1 MSELITGELKTY
13 LFNDIRPAAI
23 MIGIQRDLWEQ
34 YPNKPDV
41 VEGRLWSRSAIVIAE
56 CLGFSP
62 RELGLDGY
70 VRSVVEVGKFLLQT
84 YPTFFPSLIDY
95 KKISKQKKKKNIEK
109 EKNLKKNGVFFFLKY
124 LNR

>member
-1 MSELITGELKTY
+1 MVNCIIPVCQTY

-95 KKISKQKKKKNIEK
+95 KKVRAKR
-109 EKNLKKNGVFFFLKY
+109 G
-124 LNR
+124 